1 MAQLIDI
8 RRVAVAPKH
17 FTARVTIANGG
28 PLMTDEDLDG
38 FTLDQLKCRACSGY
52 GNCGYKQMNIYN
64 GKAVSICQMRK
75 KKLQCERDGVP
86 FEM

>member
-1 MAQLIDI
+1 MP
-8 RRVAVAPKH
+8 PK
-17 FTARVTIANGG
+17 FPKGNVR
-28 PLMTDEDLDG
+28 LMTDED
-38 FTLDQLKCRACSGY
+38 
-52 GNCGYKQMNIYN
+52 KQMNIYN

>member
-1 MAQLIDI
+1 MP
-8 RRVAVAPKH
+8 PK
-17 FTARVTIANGG
+17 FPKGNER
-28 PLMTDEDLDG
+28 LMTDEDLDG
-38 FTLDQLKCRACSGY
+38 FTLDQLKCRACSGD

>member
-1 MAQLIDI
+1 MP
-8 RRVAVAPKH
+8 PK
-17 FTARVTIANGG
+17 FPKGNVR
-28 PLMTDEDLDG
+28 LMTD
-38 FTLDQLKCRACSGY
+38 DQLKCRACSGY

>member
-1 MAQLIDI
+1 MCGL
-8 RRVAVAPKH
+8 
-17 FTARVTIANGG
+17 
-28 PLMTDEDLDG
+28 
-38 FTLDQLKCRACSGY
+38 CRACSGY